1 MTAKK
6 PEQDQPEVG
15 RRIFIKR
22 SLLAATVISMPSLLT
37 ACGGGS
43 GNSNASG
50 DGAQASQS
58 ASSSSTS
65 SSSSRASVAST
76 ASFAVLS
83 DIHLYDLDSLGSN
96 ADLATYLTQD
106 RKMLKESVP
115 TFTSAL
121 ADIATWNV
129 DFLLIS
135 GDLTKDGE
143 LVNHKLLISKLKA
156 FGKPVYVIP
165 GNHDINNP
173 NAKSYN
179 GTTTAVD
186 QVTPATFKSLYA
198 DYGYGSAIY
207 TDSNSLSY
215 IAEPVSGVWLFAI
228 DSCKYA
234 NNATLGYPVTSGAI
248 SSATLTWITDKLA
261 EAKAKGKTVIGM
273 MHHGLIEHFS
283 GQSTLFSEYLVDDR
297 ANVAARL
304 AAAGLKVMFTGHFHA
319 NDAVSATYSGHT
331 LYDVE
336 TGSTVTAPCPY
347 RLCKYDRA
355 AATLAISTSVVSSI
369 TVTNS
374 QSDYTNASAQTFQA
388 FAKDYLTTGLDTLVT
403 AMLVADYGITDTTTQ
418 QQLLA
423 LIVPA
428 MVAHYAGDEKLT
440 SSATLATLQYMAA
453 STDATTKLVGQMV
466 LSLWNDA
473 APSDN
478 SPTLSLS
485 A

>member
-6 PEQDQPEVG
+6 PEHDRPEIG

-22 SLLAATVISMPSLLT
+22 SLIAATVISLPPLLA

-43 GNSNASG
+43 SSDSTGSG
-50 DGAQASQS
+50 SQTSQSGGSSS
-58 ASSSSTS
+58 ASSSSS
-65 SSSSRASVAST
+65 AVST

-83 DIHLYDLDSLGSN
+83 DIHLYDLDTLGSN
-96 ADLATYLTQD
+96 ADLTTYLTQD

-143 LVNHKLLISKLKA
+143 LVNHNLLVSKLKA

-179 GTTTAVD
+179 GTTASVD
-186 QVTPATFKSLYA
+186 QVTPAAFQTLYA

-228 DSCKYA
+228 DSCKYS

-261 EAKAKGKTVIGM
+261 EAKTKGKTVIGM

-297 ANVAARL
+297 ASVAAAL
-304 AAAGLKVMFTGHFHA
+304 AAAGLQVMFTGHFHA
-319 NDAVSATYSGHT
+319 NDAVSATYSGNT
-331 LYDVE
+331 IYDVE

-355 AATLAISTSVVSSI
+355 AATLAISTSVVTSI

-374 QSDYTNASAQTFQA
+374 NSDFTNSSSETFQA

-440 SSATLATLQYMAA
+440 DATTLATLQYMAA
-453 STDATTKLVGQMV
+453 SSDATTKLVGEMV

>member
-1 MTAKK
+1 MTVKK
-6 PEQDQPEVG
+6 PNNGEPAMT
-15 RRIFIKR
+15 RRIFIQR
-22 SLLAATVISMPSLLT
+22 SLVAATVISLPSLLA

-43 GNSNASG
+43 SGSNDSADSATSSNA
-50 DGAQASQS
+50 
-58 ASSSSTS
+58 TS
-65 SSSSRASVAST
+65 SSSSSSSSAAST

-83 DIHLYDLDSLGSN
+83 DVHLYDLDTLGSN
-96 ADLATYLTQD
+96 ADLTTYLTQD

-143 LVNHKLLISKLKA
+143 LVNHKLMASKLKA

-173 NAKSYN
+173 DAKSYN
-179 GTTTAVD
+179 GTTAAVD
-186 QVTPATFKSLYA
+186 QVTPATFQSVYA
-198 DYGYGSAIY
+198 DYGYGKAIY

-228 DSCKYA
+228 DSCKYS
-234 NNATLGYPVTSGAI
+234 NNAALGYPVTSGAI
-248 SSATLTWITDKLA
+248 STATLGWITDKLA
-261 EAKAKGKTVIGM
+261 EAKVKGKTVIGM
-273 MHHGLIEHFS
+273 MHHGLIEHFA
-283 GQSTLFSEYLVDDR
+283 GQSSLFAEYLVDDR
-297 ANVAARL
+297 ANVAATL

-319 NDAVSATYSGHT
+319 NDVVSATYSGNT

-347 RLCKYDRA
+347 RLCKFDRS
-355 AATLAISTSVVSSI
+355 AATLAISTSVVSAI

-374 QSDYTNASAQTFQA
+374 NSDYTNSSSQTFQA
-388 FAKDYLTTGLDTLVT
+388 FAKDYLTTGLNTLVT
-403 AMLVADYGITDTTTQ
+403 AILVADYGITDSTTQ

-428 MVAHYAGDEKLT
+428 MVAHYAGDESLT
-440 SSATLATLQYMAA
+440 DSTTLATLNYMAA
-453 STDATTKLVGQMV
+453 STSATTKLVGQMV

-473 APSDN
+473 APADN
-478 SPTLSLS
+478 KLTLSFS